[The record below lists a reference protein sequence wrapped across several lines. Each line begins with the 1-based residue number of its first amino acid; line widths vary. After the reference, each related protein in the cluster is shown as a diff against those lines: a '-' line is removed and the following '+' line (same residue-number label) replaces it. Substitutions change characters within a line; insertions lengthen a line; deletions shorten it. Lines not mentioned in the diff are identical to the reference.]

1 MDFKEALRGRRPVPF
16 SSCAVA
22 SDLRLLVLAPHP
34 DDFDEIAVTLRYF
47 QDNGNAIFVSVVS
60 SGASGVEDRFCTQ
73 ASAEAKAAVREQ
85 EQRRSCRF
93 FGIPDNH
100 LDFMGLS
107 EDDDGHILD
116 NAENFQKIRDCVQSI
131 RPAVVFLP
139 HGNDTNLGHRRTFEL
154 FTHAAAEAEFPLVA
168 LLNRDPKTIRMRYDF
183 YTPFGLAEAKW
194 KAVLLR
200 FHASQQERNLNT
212 RGKGFD
218 ERILEANRQSARECG
233 CKEAFAEVFECVFQE
248 AFLKDLLPDSLNH
261 DIRQQMFS
269 RLERTHVIWRY
280 SVKLRR

>member
-1 MDFKEALRGRRPVPF
+1 MDFKEALRGHRPVPF
-16 SSCAVA
+16 SSCAIA

-47 QDNGNAIFVSVVS
+47 QDNGNPIFVSVVS

-93 FGIPDNH
+93 FGIPDNR
-100 LDFMGLS
+100 LDFLRLS

-116 NAENFQKIRDCVQSI
+116 SAENFQQIRDCVHSI

-168 LLNRDPKTIRMRYDF
+168 LLSRDPKTIRMRYDF
-183 YTPFGLAEAKW
+183 YTPFGHAEAKW

-218 ERILEANRQSARECG
+218 ERILAANRQSASECG
-233 CKEAFAEVFECVFQE
+233 CKEAFAEVFECAFQE
-248 AFLKDLLPDSLNH
+248 ALLKTLLPDFLNH
-261 DIRQQMFS
+261 GIG
-269 RLERTHVIWRY
+269 
-280 SVKLRR
+280 